1 MERYQDKTLTPKER
15 ARDLLSRMTLREKV
29 GQLNQRLYGFW
40 VCMPDEKGNLT
51 LSQEFM
57 EEVTRWQGLGVLYGL
72 YRADPWSGRT
82 YENGLTGENAI
93 KAYNMVQ
100 EQVIRHSRFGIPMLL
115 SSESPHGHQA
125 LDGYLLPV
133 NLAVG
138 ASFHTEL
145 AQKAATV
152 CGGQLREMGIDFALV
167 SMLDVLRD
175 PRWGRCEECF
185 GEDPYLTG
193 KMADAV
199 TKGYLEAGVDVVA
212 KHFAAQ
218 GETTGGINASA
229 ARIGE
234 RELRE
239 IHLPPAKAA
248 VDAGVKGIMAAYNE
262 IDGVPCHN
270 NSWLLKEILRDEMGF
285 DGIVMADG
293 LAIDRLQALYENK
306 VSCGA
311 AALASGV
318 DVSLWDEGFTQLE
331 EAVKKGIVS
340 EKRLDEAVERV
351 LSVKFERGLFEKPY
365 LNEKTGKRMSS
376 VSAVDEYSIMEDMS
390 DTERVFPGSL
400 PADDANLQLVR
411 ESVVLLKNNGDI
423 LPLIKNGRKSKKKIA
438 LIGQNSV
445 DIYSQLGDY
454 TPPVRMEEVW
464 TVRRGFQELVEK
476 YDTYELFWCSGED
489 ITEAARLAGECDV
502 SVLVLGGSSSRF
514 GQVVFDANGAAVKG
528 QNTSMDCGEG
538 VDIAS
543 LHLSDGQESLAGAVF
558 AAAKQTITIILAGR
572 PYVITEI
579 AEKTDALLYSFY
591 PGPQGGKA
599 LAELIFGEQQ
609 PSGRMPVSLPRSAG
623 QLPVWYNHRI
633 SYEAMSYRDC
643 AEGSLYGFGYGLNY
657 QEILYHDFSIS
668 SDTFAENEILTVQFN
683 VCNKGTA
690 PIFAVP
696 MLFVKHRGG
705 SVIPRAAEL
714 KGFLKRQLLPGEC
727 ASLELTLT
735 KEELSVWNSHMQKT
749 TEAGKCVICICD
761 GAKKLWEKE
770 IAILE
775 S

>member
-262 IDGVPCHN
+262 IDGVP
-270 NSWLLKEILRDEMGF
+270 
-285 DGIVMADG
+285 
-293 LAIDRLQALYENK
+293 
-306 VSCGA
+306 
-311 AALASGV
+311 
-318 DVSLWDEGFTQLE
+318 
-331 EAVKKGIVS
+331 
-340 EKRLDEAVERV
+340 
-351 LSVKFERGLFEKPY
+351 
-365 LNEKTGKRMSS
+365 
-376 VSAVDEYSIMEDMS
+376 
-390 DTERVFPGSL
+390 
-400 PADDANLQLVR
+400 
-411 ESVVLLKNNGDI
+411 
-423 LPLIKNGRKSKKKIA
+423 
-438 LIGQNSV
+438 
-445 DIYSQLGDY
+445 
-454 TPPVRMEEVW
+454 
-464 TVRRGFQELVEK
+464 
-476 YDTYELFWCSGED
+476 
-489 ITEAARLAGECDV
+489 
-502 SVLVLGGSSSRF
+502 
-514 GQVVFDANGAAVKG
+514 
-528 QNTSMDCGEG
+528 
-538 VDIAS
+538 
-543 LHLSDGQESLAGAVF
+543 
-558 AAAKQTITIILAGR
+558 
-572 PYVITEI
+572 
-579 AEKTDALLYSFY
+579 
-591 PGPQGGKA
+591 
-599 LAELIFGEQQ
+599 
-609 PSGRMPVSLPRSAG
+609 
-623 QLPVWYNHRI
+623 
-633 SYEAMSYRDC
+633 
-643 AEGSLYGFGYGLNY
+643 
-657 QEILYHDFSIS
+657 
-668 SDTFAENEILTVQFN
+668 
-683 VCNKGTA
+683 
-690 PIFAVP
+690 
-696 MLFVKHRGG
+696 
-705 SVIPRAAEL
+705 
-714 KGFLKRQLLPGEC
+714 
-727 ASLELTLT
+727 
-735 KEELSVWNSHMQKT
+735 
-749 TEAGKCVICICD
+749 
-761 GAKKLWEKE
+761 
-770 IAILE
+770 
-775 S
+775 